1 VNRFIESNEVAILA
15 TLRLFD
21 KEKRKEVVQ
30 TNKEVVR
37 RVYSPSL
44 TGKKLYQV
52 ISGLAIKF

>member
-21 KEKRKEVVQ
+21 KEKRKELVQ

-37 RVYSPSL
+37 RVYSP
-44 TGKKLYQV
+44 
-52 ISGLAIKF
+52 